1 VRRVE
6 RAYKDGRNEE
16 KDEFANAYSI
26 WMGAGMEYLI
36 EGYALQAS
44 EKTVC
49 VSRIVVWLGT
59 GSADSHVNDP
69 DACVK
74 EDADENELPEGLVG
88 WETEVEE

>member
-16 KDEFANAYSI
+16 KDEFADAYSI
-26 WMGAGMEYLI
+26 WMGAGMEYFI

-49 VSRIVVWLGT
+49 VSQIVV
-59 GSADSHVNDP
+59 
-69 DACVK
+69 
-74 EDADENELPEGLVG
+74 
-88 WETEVEE
+88 